1 MLYSLAVK
9 QGLRILILSEI
20 SEPHFE
26 HSKSISAPLTSV
38 IFMQGSQILDKKIIN
53 EIKYSK
59 KKESDVLPKEK
70 CLPLIRNLTLKQRK
84 LSTMR
89 VNLVHHP
96 GLVPF
101 CMSSMV
107 FP

>member
-70 CLPLIRNLTLKQRK
+70 CLQYGFSLNKTEFRDTILLRY
-84 LSTMR
+84 
-89 VNLVHHP
+89 
-96 GLVPF
+96 G
-101 CMSSMV
+101 
-107 FP
+107 